1 MLETPHA
8 FFHLDQPVEGA
19 AIPAGPV
26 RLQGWAAGRN
36 GRPLVDLRLQVD
48 GAGQPAV
55 YGFPRADLA
64 TFFGLPGPFLPG
76 GFEATLTLPAGE
88 HLVTF
93 EALDISG
100 QWQQVGL
107 VRLSLQ
113 PGPAAPIPAPA
124 PPGVIQP
131 HEFARAL
138 QCTLRRAAMVP
149 VADAAAEVAGALP
162 LPAVTRFPHLPFHGH
177 LHQPTLLERV
187 LFGRLRI
194 EGWLFHETIAIRRVA
209 ASVDLQTWQDLACDG
224 TKPYVE
230 AMFPQFP
237 QVKNCRIDGLID
249 VPAQL
254 PNPLCVRIYA
264 ELADGSWHLCHVQRT
279 HAWDQEQEKAPFA
292 EFTRLTFRR
301 ACLALARAGRARG
314 LAVPPG
320 PALGQG
326 LRGVYEE
333 YQARAL
339 PEKVTTISL
348 KRQRNWDDRWRV
360 GLPPD
365 QAGHEPSPPADGR
378 ASSQAGLEAGA
389 RTQARSP
396 ARLGRVTLITHNLG
410 LEGAPLFLFEYA
422 RHLAAAG
429 THLQV
434 ISAADGPLAADYAR
448 LGAKVRIV
456 DVLPLQQAGTAREL
470 TAAIAGLAREIFLTD
485 SDLVV
490 ANTLSAYW
498 GIHLARHAGRP
509 SLFYIHE
516 STTPATFYL
525 GHLAP
530 ATLPVI
536 EETFQLATHVSF
548 LTETTR
554 IYYRPWLGADNHSI
568 NPGWIDV
575 AAIDRARATQPRESL
590 RRGLGLGATDK
601 LVINVGSVC
610 DRKGQHIF
618 SRGVDLFWRQAPAL
632 AESCRFLMVGGR
644 DTRFDQDMHALLR
657 QLDRPNLQI
666 IPATPSPLAY
676 YGAADLFVCSSYE
689 ESLPR
694 VIMEAMACRVPI
706 LSTAVHGIRD
716 LLTSGTDGWLIPP
729 GHSQA
734 LAEGLQH
741 LLPRPELMQEMS
753 HHARARVVA
762 HYDAA
767 LLLPRHAAL
776 AARVASTALAP

>member
-8 FFHLDQPVEGA
+8 FFHLDQPVEGVA
-19 AIPAGPV
+19 VSAGSV
-26 RLQGWAAGRN
+26 KLQGWAAGRN
-36 GRPLVDLRLQVD
+36 GRPLVDLRLR
-48 GAGQPAV
+48 AGGTVHHAV

-64 TFFGLPGPFLPG
+64 AFFGLPGPFLPG
-76 GFEATLTLPAGE
+76 GFEATLTLPSGE
-88 HLVTF
+88 HPVAF

-100 QWQQVGL
+100 EWQQVGS
-107 VRLSLQ
+107 VRLTVQ
-113 PGPAAPIPAPA
+113 PATPDPAPA
-124 PPGVIQP
+124 TEGTILP

-138 QCTLRRAAMVP
+138 QCTLRRAATMP
-149 VADAAAEVAGALP
+149 VLVAATELANALP
-162 LPAVTRFPHLPFHGH
+162 QPAVIRYPHLPFRGH

-194 EGWLFHETIAIRRVA
+194 EGWLFHETAVIRRIT
-209 ASVDLQTWQDLACDG
+209 ASVDLQTWQDLECAG

-279 HAWDQEQEKAPFA
+279 HGWDQEQEKAPFA
-292 EFTRLTFRR
+292 PFAPFGHLTFGL
-301 ACLALARAGRARG
+301 ACLALDRACRARG
-314 LAVPPG
+314 FAIPRSR
-320 PALGQG
+320 ALWRGI
-326 LRGVYEE
+326 RGVHQE
-333 YQARAL
+333 YRTRAL
-339 PEKVTTISL
+339 PEKSATSVATG
-348 KRQRNWDDRWRV
+348 DRPAAAM
-360 GLPPD
+360 PP
-365 QAGHEPSPPADGR
+365 
-378 ASSQAGLEAGA
+378 
-389 RTQARSP
+389 
-396 ARLGRVTLITHNLG
+396 RLGLVTLFTHNLG

-422 RHLAAAG
+422 RHLAATG
-429 THLQV
+429 TRLQV

-448 LGAKVRIV
+448 LGAVVQIV
-456 DVLPLQQAGTAREL
+456 DVRPLHQAGTAREL
-470 TAAIAGLAREIFLTD
+470 AAAIDRLARELYLES
-485 SDLVV
+485 SDLIV

-498 GIHLARHAGRP
+498 GIHLARRAGRP

-525 GHLAP
+525 GHMAP
-530 ATLPVI
+530 ATLPLI
-536 EETFQLATHVSF
+536 EETFRIATHVSF

-554 IYYRPWLGADNHSI
+554 VYYRPWLGAGNHSI

-575 AAIDRARATQPRESL
+575 AAIDRALATQPREAL
-590 RRGLGLGATDK
+590 RRTLGLGASDK
-601 LVINVGSVC
+601 LVLNVGSVC

-618 SRGVDLFWRQAPAL
+618 SRGVDLFWRQAPSVA
-632 AESCRFLMVGGR
+632 ASCRFLMVGGR
-644 DTRFDQDMHALLR
+644 ETLFDRDLQSLLR
-657 QLDRPNLQI
+657 QLARPNLSV

-706 LSTAVHGIRD
+706 LSTGVHGIRD
-716 LLTSGTDGWLIPP
+716 QLTSGTHGWLIPP

-734 LAEGLQH
+734 LSEGLQH
-741 LLPRPELMQEMS
+741 LLTKPELMLEMS

-762 HYDAA
+762 EYDASR
-767 LLLPRHAAL
+767 LLPRHAAL
-776 AARVASTALAP
+776 AASVAIRSSD